1 MHRLTPAARGVLLTI
16 VLLLAVSWT
25 LMALVLVPSEAS
37 LGTTTAGVG
46 MAVTAF
52 LLGVRHAFDADH
64 IAAID
69 NTSRKLTDDGKD
81 PSGVGLWFALGHSTV
96 VVMAVGLVTAGVGAL
111 TSQLGSDES
120 PLAAVTGVWGPT
132 VSSVFLLAMAAV
144 NLLILVRLVRD
155 SGAHDNEARAGGP
168 VSLLIG
174 RLSAT
179 LDAPWKLFIVGLLFG
194 LGFDTAS
201 TIAILVLAGG
211 AGAALPWQAAMV
223 VPLLFAAGMATCDGL
238 NSIVTARIY
247 RWSVDRPGRRRRYN
261 IALMSIS
268 ITVALFVGTVGLCG
282 VLVDVAGLQWAP
294 ARLVA
299 ATDLDMFG
307 FVIVAMLLL
316 AWGLSWWTSRR
327 RVSPRLGGNR

>member
-1 MHRLTPAARGVLLTI
+1 VRRLTPAARGVLLTI
-16 VLLLAVSWT
+16 ALMLGVSWT
-25 LMALVLVPSEAS
+25 LMALVLVPNEAS
-37 LGTTTAGVG
+37 LGTTATGVG

-52 LLGVRHAFDADH
+52 LLGMRHAFDADH

-81 PSGVGLWFALGHSTV
+81 ASSVGLWFALGHSTV
-96 VVMAVGLVTAGVGAL
+96 VVVAVGLVTAGVGAL
-111 TSQLGSDES
+111 TAQLGSDDS
-120 PLAAVTGVWGPT
+120 SLALFTGVWGPS
-132 VSSVFLLAMAAV
+132 VSSLFLLAMAAV
-144 NLLILVRLVRD
+144 NLWILVGLVRGRGD
-155 SGAHDNEARAGGP
+155 RHSSGGGP
-168 VSLLIG
+168 VSVLIG

-179 LDAPWKLFIVGLLFG
+179 LDAPWKLFVVGLLFG

-223 VPLLFAAGMATCDGL
+223 VPLLFAAGMAACDGL

-247 RWSVDRPGRRRRYN
+247 RWSVDRPGRRRAYN

-268 ITVALFVGTVGLCG
+268 ISVALVVGVVGMCG
-282 VLVDVAGLQWAP
+282 VLVDSVGVGWAP
-294 ARLVA
+294 ARA
-299 ATDLDMFG
+299 IAETNLDGFG

-316 AWGLSWWTSRR
+316 AWALSWAMSRR
-327 RVSPRLGGNR
+327 RRGVSFG

>member
-1 MHRLTPAARGVLLTI
+1 MRRLTPAARGVLLTI
-16 VLLLAVSWT
+16 GLMLVISWT

-37 LGTTTAGVG
+37 LGTAATGVG

-96 VVMAVGLVTAGVGAL
+96 VVVAVGLVTAGVGAL
-111 TSQLGSDES
+111 TAQLGSEDS
-120 PLAAVTGVWGPT
+120 PLAVATGVWGPT
-132 VSSVFLLAMAAV
+132 VSSLFLLAMAAV
-144 NLLILVRLVRD
+144 NLWILVGLVRGR
-155 SGAHDNEARAGGP
+155 GAHGDRARGGGP
-168 VSLLIG
+168 VSLLIS

-238 NSIVTARIY
+238 NSIVTAQIY
-247 RWSVDRPGRRRRYN
+247 RWSVDSPGRRRRYN

-268 ITVALFVGTVGLCG
+268 ISVALVVGVVGMCG
-282 VLVDVAGLQWAP
+282 VLVDTAGVGWAP
-294 ARLVA
+294 VQAVA
-299 ATDLDMFG
+299 ATDLDVFG
-307 FVIVAMLLL
+307 FVIVAVLLV
-316 AWGLSWWTSRR
+316 AWGLSWAMSRR
-327 RVSPRLGGNR
+327 RRGVSFAP

>member
-1 MHRLTPAARGVLLTI
+1 MRRLTPAARGVLLTI

-96 VVMAVGLVTAGVGAL
+96 VVVAVGLVTAGVGAL
-111 TSQLGSDES
+111 TSQLGSEES

-144 NLLILVRLVRD
+144 NLVILAGLIRGR
-155 SGAHDNEARAGGP
+155 SARHTAGTGP

-223 VPLLFAAGMATCDGL
+223 VPLLFAAGMAACDGL

-247 RWSVDRPGRRRRYN
+247 RWSTDRPGRRRRYN

-268 ITVALFVGTVGLCG
+268 ITVALVVGVVGMCG
-282 VLVDVAGLQWAP
+282 VLVDVVGVGWAP
-294 ARLVA
+294 ARAVA
-299 ATDLDMFG
+299 ATDLDVFG
-307 FVIVAMLLL
+307 FVIVAVLLL
-316 AWGLSWWTSRR
+316 AWAVSWAMSRR
-327 RVSPRLGGNR
+327 RRDVSFG

>member
-1 MHRLTPAARGVLLTI
+1 VRGLTPAARGVLLTI
-16 VLLLAVSWT
+16 VLMLGVSWA
-25 LMALVLVPSEAS
+25 LMAIVLLPGETP
-37 LGTTTAGVG
+37 LGTTATGVG

-69 NTSRKLTDDGKD
+69 NTSRKLTDEGKD
-81 PSGVGLWFALGHSTV
+81 PSSVGLWFALGHSTV
-96 VVMAVGLVTAGVGAL
+96 VVVAVGLVTAGVGAL
-111 TSQLGSDES
+111 SAQLGSDDS
-120 PLAAVTGVWGPT
+120 PLAVVTGVWGPT

-144 NLLILVRLVRD
+144 NLTILVGLVRGD
-155 SGAHDNEARAGGP
+155 RARHTSGSGP
-168 VSLLIG
+168 VSLMIS
-174 RLSAT
+174 RLSVT

-223 VPLLFAAGMATCDGL
+223 VPLLFAAGMATCDGV

-247 RWSVDRPGRRRRYN
+247 RWSVDRPGRRRAYN

-268 ITVALFVGTVGLCG
+268 ISVALVVGAVGMCG
-282 VLVDVAGLQWAP
+282 VLVDSVGVGWAP
-294 ARLVA
+294 ARAVA
-299 ATDLDMFG
+299 ETDLDLFG
-307 FVIVAMLLL
+307 FVIVAVLL
-316 AWGLSWWTSRR
+316 AAWALSWAMSRR
-327 RVSPRLGGNR
+327 RRVTLG

>member
-1 MHRLTPAARGVLLTI
+1 MRRLTPAARGVLLTI
-16 VLLLAVSWT
+16 ALLLVFSWT
-25 LMALVLVPSEAS
+25 LMALVLVPNEAS
-37 LGTTTAGVG
+37 LGTAATGVG

-96 VVMAVGLVTAGVGAL
+96 VVVAVGLVTAGVGAL
-111 TSQLGSDES
+111 TAQLGADDS
-120 PLAAVTGVWGPT
+120 PLVVVTGVWGPT
-132 VSSVFLLAMAAV
+132 VSSLFLLAMAAV
-144 NLLILVRLVRD
+144 NLWILVGLVR
-155 SGAHDNEARAGGP
+155 GRGVHDDRPRGGGP
-168 VSLLIG
+168 VSLMIG

-268 ITVALFVGTVGLCG
+268 ISVALVVGVVGMCG
-282 VLVDVAGLQWAP
+282 VLVDTVGVGWAP
-294 ARLVA
+294 VQAIA
-299 ATDLDMFG
+299 ATDLDVFG
-307 FVIVAMLLL
+307 FVIVAVLLL
-316 AWGLSWWTSRR
+316 AWAASWAMSRR
-327 RVSPRLGGNR
+327 RRGVSFAP

>member
-1 MHRLTPAARGVLLTI
+1 MRRLTSAARGTLLTI
-16 VLLLAVSWT
+16 VVMLGVSW
-25 LMALVLVPSEAS
+25 ALTAVVLLPSEAS
-37 LGTTTAGVG
+37 LGTAATGVG

-96 VVMAVGLVTAGVGAL
+96 VVVAVGLVTAGVGAL
-111 TSQLGSDES
+111 TAQLGSDDS
-120 PLAAVTGVWGPT
+120 PLTMITGVWGPT

-144 NLLILVRLVRD
+144 NLTILVRLARGKR
-155 SGAHDNEARAGGP
+155 SHARAAPGGGP

-247 RWSVDRPGRRRRYN
+247 RWSVDGQRRRRAYN

-268 ITVALFVGTVGLCG
+268 ISVALVVGVVGMCG
-282 VLVDVAGLQWAP
+282 VLVESVGVGWAP
-294 ARLVA
+294 ARA
-299 ATDLDMFG
+299 IAETDLDLFG
-307 FVIVAMLLL
+307 FVIVAVLL
-316 AWGLSWWTSRR
+316 AAWALSWAMSRRR
-327 RVSPRLGGNR
+327 RVSFG

>member
-1 MHRLTPAARGVLLTI
+1 MRRLTPAARGVLLTI
-16 VLLLAVSWT
+16 VLMLGVSWA
-25 LMALVLVPSEAS
+25 LMAMVLLPEETS
-37 LGTTTAGVG
+37 LGATATGAG

-81 PSGVGLWFALGHSTV
+81 PSSVGLWFALGHSTV
-96 VVMAVGLVTAGVGAL
+96 VVVAVGLVTAGVGAL
-111 TSQLGSDES
+111 SAQLGADDS
-120 PLAAVTGVWGPT
+120 PLAVATGVWGPT

-144 NLLILVRLVRD
+144 NLTILVGLLRGRRVRHT
-155 SGAHDNEARAGGP
+155 SGAGP

-223 VPLLFAAGMATCDGL
+223 VPLLFAAGMATCDGV

-247 RWSVDRPGRRRRYN
+247 RWSVDRPGRRRAYN

-268 ITVALFVGTVGLCG
+268 ITVALIVGVVGMCG
-282 VLVDVAGLQWAP
+282 VLVDSMGVEWAP
-294 ARLVA
+294 ARAVA
-299 ATDLDMFG
+299 ETNLDLFG
-307 FVIVAMLLL
+307 FVIVGALLV
-316 AWGLSWWTSRR
+316 AWGISWAMSRRR
-327 RVSPRLGGNR
+327 RVSFG